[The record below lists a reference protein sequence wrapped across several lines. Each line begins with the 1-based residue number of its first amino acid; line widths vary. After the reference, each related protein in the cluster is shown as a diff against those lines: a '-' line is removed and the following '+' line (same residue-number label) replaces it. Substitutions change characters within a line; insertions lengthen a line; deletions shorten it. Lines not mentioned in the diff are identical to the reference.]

1 MLLGGRTGGAA
12 DEARI
17 GAASALA
24 SERLAALSDADRR
37 AVNAV
42 APEDLRDFDAVLQ
55 AARYLLVKYE
65 DRREL
70 RALLGALVEVIERST
85 EGLDGIDDE
94 MGELVLSAED
104 SIRRIRE
111 AHASVGSVLLGGP
124 ATVAAATAAAAPD
137 PAAAGGPAGERLP
150 LFGGAAPAAAA
161 DAGASRT
168 VRGADSAPSA
178 PAARP
183 AGVENL
189 TSRSAGSDTA
199 HYQRGRAYRTGAVV

>member
-124 ATVAAATAAAAPD
+124 VAAAAPG
-137 PAAAGGPAGERLP
+137 PAAAGGPGPSEGPP
-150 LFGGAAPAAAA
+150 LFGGAAPA
-161 DAGASRT
+161 AGASRT
-168 VRGADSAPSA
+168 VRGADPAPSA

-189 TSRSAGSDTA
+189 TPRSTGSDTA

>member
-24 SERLAALSDADRR
+24 SERLAALSDEDRR

-70 RALLGALVEVIERST
+70 RALLRELVGVIERST
-85 EGLDGIDDE
+85 EGLGSIDDE

-111 AHASVGSVLLGGP
+111 AHASVGSVLLGG
-124 ATVAAATAAAAPD
+124 TAAAAAAAAPC
-137 PAAAGGPAGERLP
+137 PAAAGGPAGRPP

-161 DAGASRT
+161 GAPGT
-168 VRGADSAPSA
+168 VPAADQDPTA

-183 AGVENL
+183 AGVNNL
-189 TSRSAGSDTA
+189 TAGSAGSDTA
-199 HYQRGRAYRTGAVV
+199 HYQHGRPYRTGAVV

>member
-124 ATVAAATAAAAPD
+124 VAAAAPG
-137 PAAAGGPAGERLP
+137 PAATGGPGPSEGPP
-150 LFGGAAPAAAA
+150 LFGGAAPA
-161 DAGASRT
+161 AGASRT
-168 VRGADSAPSA
+168 VRGADPAPSA

-189 TSRSAGSDTA
+189 TPRSTGSDTA

>member
-85 EGLDGIDDE
+85 EGLGGLDDE

-111 AHASVGSVLLGGP
+111 AHASVGSVLLGGQ
-124 ATVAAATAAAAPD
+124 AAAAAAPG
-137 PAAAGGPAGERLP
+137 PAAAGGPGPAEGPP
-150 LFGGAAPAAAA
+150 LLGGAAPAAA
-161 DAGASRT
+161 GASRT
-168 VRGADSAPSA
+168 VPGADPAPSA

-189 TSRSAGSDTA
+189 TARSAGSDTA

>member
-124 ATVAAATAAAAPD
+124 VAAAAPG
-137 PAAAGGPAGERLP
+137 PAATGGPGPSEGPP
-150 LFGGAAPAAAA
+150 LFGGAAPA
-161 DAGASRT
+161 AGASRT
-168 VRGADSAPSA
+168 VRGADPAPSA

-189 TSRSAGSDTA
+189 TPKSTGSDTA

>member
-1 MLLGGRTGGAA
+1 MLLLGGGGRPGAVEA
-12 DEARI
+12 ARI

-24 SERLAALSDADRR
+24 SERLAALSDEDRR

-70 RALLGALVEVIERST
+70 RALLRTLVGVIERSA
-85 EGLDGIDDE
+85 EGLGGIDDE

-111 AHASVGSVLLGGP
+111 AHASVGSVLLGGGP
-124 ATVAAATAAAAPD
+124 GAAAP
-137 PAAAGGPAGERLP
+137 PGGPCAAGTGAGPAPVPPPSGQAP
-150 LFGGAAPAAAA
+150 SYPAPAS
-161 DAGASRT
+161 DR
-168 VRGADSAPSA
+168 APSD

-183 AGVENL
+183 AGVDNL
-189 TSRSAGSDTA
+189 TTESTGSDTA
-199 HYQRGRAYRTGAVV
+199 HYQQGRPCQTGAVV

>member
-1 MLLGGRTGGAA
+1 MLLLGGGRPGAGEA
-12 DEARI
+12 ARI

-24 SERLAALSDADRR
+24 SDRLAALSDEDRR

-70 RALLGALVEVIERST
+70 RALLRTLVGVIERSA
-85 EGLDGIDDE
+85 EGLGGIDDE

-111 AHASVGSVLLGGP
+111 AHASVGSVLLGG
-124 ATVAAATAAAAPD
+124 VQGAAAPPGGPCAAGAGPGPSPVPPSFGPAPGAPAPD
-137 PAAAGGPAGERLP
+137 PAPAT
-150 LFGGAAPAAAA
+150 APATAA
-161 DAGASRT
+161 DR
-168 VRGADSAPSA
+168 APSA

-183 AGVENL
+183 AGVDNL
-189 TSRSAGSDTA
+189 TTDSTGSDTA
-199 HYQRGRAYRTGAVV
+199 HYQQGRPCQTGAVV

>member
-1 MLLGGRTGGAA
+1 MLLGGRPGADA
-12 DEARI
+12 KAARF

-24 SERLAALSDADRR
+24 SERLASLSDEDRR

-85 EGLDGIDDE
+85 EGLGGLDDE

-111 AHASVGSVLLGGP
+111 AHASVGSVLLGGQG
-124 ATVAAATAAAAPD
+124 AAAAPPPPLQRRD
-137 PAAAGGPAGERLP
+137 ACGLERPPLLGGAAAAG
-150 LFGGAAPAAAA
+150 AAA
-161 DAGASRT
+161 GP
-168 VRGADSAPSA
+168 VPGADQAPSA

-189 TSRSAGSDTA
+189 TARSAGSDTA
-199 HYQRGRAYRTGAVV
+199 HYKRGRAYRTGAVV

>member
-1 MLLGGRTGGAA
+1 MLLLGGGGRPGAGEA
-12 DEARI
+12 ARI

-24 SERLAALSDADRR
+24 SERLAALSDEDRR

-70 RALLGALVEVIERST
+70 RALLRTLVGVIERSA
-85 EGLDGIDDE
+85 EGLGGIDDE

-111 AHASVGSVLLGGP
+111 AHASVGSVLLGGGP
-124 ATVAAATAAAAPD
+124 GAAAP
-137 PAAAGGPAGERLP
+137 PGGPCAAGTGTGAGPAP
-150 LFGGAAPAAAA
+150 VPPTFGPASDASAPAP
-161 DAGASRT
+161 ASDR
-168 VRGADSAPSA
+168 APSN

-183 AGVENL
+183 AGVDNL
-189 TSRSAGSDTA
+189 TTESTGSDTA
-199 HYQRGRAYRTGAVV
+199 HYQQGRPCQTGAVV

>member
-124 ATVAAATAAAAPD
+124 IAAAPG
-137 PAAAGGPAGERLP
+137 PAAAGGPGPAEEPP
-150 LFGGAAPAAAA
+150 LFGGAAPAAGAA
-161 DAGASRT
+161 AGDSKT
-168 VRGADSAPSA
+168 VRGADPAPSA

-189 TSRSAGSDTA
+189 TPRSTGSDTA
-199 HYQRGRAYRTGAVV
+199 HYQRGREYRTGAVV

>member
-124 ATVAAATAAAAPD
+124 VAATAATAPG
-137 PAAAGGPAGERLP
+137 PAAAGGPGPAGGPP
-150 LFGGAAPAAAA
+150 LFGGAAPAA
-161 DAGASRT
+161 GASGT
-168 VRGADSAPSA
+168 VQGADPAPSA

-189 TSRSAGSDTA
+189 TPRSTGSDTA